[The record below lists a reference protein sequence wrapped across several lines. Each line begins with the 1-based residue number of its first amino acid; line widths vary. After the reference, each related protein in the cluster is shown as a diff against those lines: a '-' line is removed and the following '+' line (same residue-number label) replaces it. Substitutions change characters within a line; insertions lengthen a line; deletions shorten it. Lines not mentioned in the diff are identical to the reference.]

1 MGAGQRGRLGKR
13 VLMQEITELLRQ
25 TIMEAGEVLREG
37 FMSSDS
43 SYERKEALELVTKW
57 DTRSEQIIRERIL
70 GAFPSHAIYGE
81 EGGGVLT
88 DEGYLWIVDPLDGTT
103 NFIHRLP
110 YFCVS
115 IGCYKD
121 GAPIAGG
128 IYAPI
133 SNELFLAEQGGG
145 AYRNGAKMRVSDVS
159 ELGLAL
165 FVTGY
170 PYKREGKI
178 ERAKTLLTNA
188 LTSVQCIRRMGSAAL
203 DLCYT
208 ANGVFDIYI
217 EFDLRPWDVAA
228 GALILKEAG
237 GVISL
242 CSGEAFR
249 LDRGEVF
256 ATNGVLHSLAVANL
270 LMGVR

>member
-1 MGAGQRGRLGKR
+1 MK
-13 VLMQEITELLRQ
+13 EITELLRQ
-25 TIMEAGEVLREG
+25 TIQEAGEVLREG
-37 FMSSDS
+37 FMSSDG
-43 SYERKEALELVTKW
+43 SYERKDALELVTKW
-57 DTRSEQIIRERIL
+57 DMQSEQIIRERIL
-70 GAFPSHAIYGE
+70 GVFPSHAIYGE

-88 DEGYLWIVDPLDGTT
+88 DEGWLWIVDPLDGTT
-103 NFIHRLP
+103 NFIHRHP

-121 GAPIAGG
+121 GMPVAGG
-128 IYAPI
+128 VYAPI
-133 SNELFLAEQGGG
+133 SNELFLAERGGG
-145 AYRNGAKMRVSDVS
+145 AYKNGVKMRVSAVS
-159 ELGLAL
+159 ELNLAL

-237 GVISL
+237 GMISL
-242 CSGEAFR
+242 CSGEDFR

-256 ATNGVLHSLAVANL
+256 ASNGVLHSLAIANL
-270 LMGVR
+270 LMGVS